1 MRESTRSLAWCT
13 RNMWSKRW
21 NPRNSEV
28 FENFQCSTRWF
39 FFSPCPVTSPTCK
52 PISSRKF
59 IPSLVWVSNRCLR
72 VSVLGGVPEDFSN
85 RNHAWCQK
93 VFYAHK
99 KTRYLIMVYDALE
112 TVSTLSDFPLLRN
125 MQRRRCKGL
134 AEIFNMLREPGGRL
148 FVPVRRTDDLCR
160 LRSVFSSTALA
171 HSARHKVQELRCQ
184 IKTQIDVVIFLYW
197 STTVLLDVEL

>member
-1 MRESTRSLAWCT
+1 MSES
-13 RNMWSKRW
+13 
-21 NPRNSEV
+21 
-28 FENFQCSTRWF
+28 
-39 FFSPCPVTSPTCK
+39 
-52 PISSRKF
+52 
-59 IPSLVWVSNRCLR
+59 
-72 VSVLGGVPEDFSN
+72 
-85 RNHAWCQK
+85 
-93 VFYAHK
+93 FYAHK

-112 TVSTLSDFPLLRN
+112 TVSILSDFPLLRN

-184 IKTQIDVVIFLYW
+184 IKTQNDVVIFCTDRRLYCSTLNYSSLFIITCFVLKNGRHVSAKEYHGVNLAIDFFGRNIHLW
-197 STTVLLDVEL
+197 SNSFRRGLDS